1 MLSFILI
8 ILCALLF
15 TGVVN
20 RTRSILSGRKGP
32 GILQPVKNVILLL
45 RKGSVFSSSSSF
57 IFQIAPIIALAATI
71 VAMLLVP
78 FGKYSSVISFKGDFI
93 LFIYLLALG
102 RFAIILNALDTA
114 SSFEGMGASREALYG
129 MLIEPAFFMLLG
141 AFALITGHTTFFDI
155 SQAFQSGGMYGAI
168 LGVLAAFILFNI
180 MLVET
185 SRLPVDDPRTHLEL
199 TMIHEVMVLDN
210 SGFDFGLITI
220 NSFLKFSLFSA
231 LIAFCITPPDLSI
244 WIHLTI
250 FFAVELLC
258 AVAVGFFESFRAR
271 NRMAKNPSYLI
282 SITAIGLLT
291 FIAAIVLSQYG
302 DIINNTIQ

>member
-8 ILCALLF
+8 ALCALF
-15 TGVVN
+15 FVGIIN

-32 GILQPVKNVILLL
+32 GILQPIKNVLLLL
-45 RKGSVFSSSSSF
+45 RKGSVFSSNSSF
-57 IFQIAPIIALAATI
+57 IFQIAPTIALASTI
-71 VAMLLVP
+71 VAILLVP
-78 FGKYSSVISFKGDFI
+78 FGKYPSVISFKGDFI
-93 LFIYLLALG
+93 LFTYLLALG

-129 MLIEPAFFMLLG
+129 MLIEPAFLMLLG
-141 AFALITGHTTFFDI
+141 GFAMLTGYTSFFDI
-155 SQAFQSGGMYGAI
+155 SQVFQEGGMNGAI
-168 LGVLAAFILFNI
+168 LGILSGFILFNI

-244 WIHLTI
+244 WVHLVV
-250 FFAVELLC
+250 FFAMELFC
-258 AVAVGFFESFRAR
+258 AVAIGFFESFRAR
-271 NRMAKNPSYLI
+271 NKMAKNPSYLI
-282 SITAIGLLT
+282 SISAIGLLT
-291 FIAAIVLSQYG
+291 FIAAIVLSS
-302 DIINNTIQ
+302 DLVAF

>member
-8 ILCALLF
+8 VLCALLF

-32 GILQPVKNVILLL
+32 GILQPIKNVILLL
-45 RKGSVFSSSSSF
+45 RKGSVFSNSSSF
-57 IFQIAPIIALAATI
+57 IFQIAPIVALAATM
-71 VAMLLVP
+71 VAILLVP
-78 FGKYSSVISFKGDFI
+78 FGKYPSFITFKGDFI

-141 AFALITGHTTFFDI
+141 AFAMITGHTTFSDV
-155 SQAFQSGGMYGAI
+155 SQVFQTGGMHGAI
-168 LGVLAAFILFNI
+168 LGILAAFMLFNI

-220 NSFLKFSLFSA
+220 NTFLKFSLFSA

-244 WIHLTI
+244 WIHLVV
-250 FFAVELLC
+250 FFVVEFGC

-302 DIINNTIQ
+302 DVIV

>member
-1 MLSFILI
+1 MLPFILI
-8 ILCALLF
+8 VFCALLF

-20 RTRSILSGRKGP
+20 RTRSVLSGRKGP
-32 GILQPVKNVILLL
+32 GILQPIKNVILLL

-57 IFQIAPIIALAATI
+57 IFQIAPIVALASTI
-71 VAMLLVP
+71 VAILLVP
-78 FGKYSSVISFKGDFI
+78 FGKYPSAISFKGDFI
-93 LFIYLLALG
+93 LFTYILSLG

-141 AFALITGHTTFFDI
+141 AFAMLTDYTTFFDI
-155 SQAFQSGGMYGAI
+155 SLAFQLGGMHGTI
-168 LGVLAAFILFNI
+168 LGVLAAFMLFNI

-185 SRLPVDDPRTHLEL
+185 SRLPIDDPRTHLEL

-210 SGFDFGLITI
+210 SGFDLGLINLNT
-220 NSFLKFSLFSA
+220 FLKFSLFSA
-231 LIAFCITPPDLSI
+231 LIAFCITPPDLSMWFHI
-244 WIHLTI
+244 II

-271 NRMAKNPSYLI
+271 NKMGKNPSYLI

-291 FIAAIVLSQYG
+291 FIAAIVLSEYG
-302 DIINNTIQ
+302 DIISHIAE

>member
-1 MLSFILI
+1 MLSFLLI
-8 ILCALLF
+8 TLCALFF
-15 TGVVN
+15 TGIVN

-32 GILQPVKNVILLL
+32 GILQPIKNVILLL
-45 RKGSVFSSSSSF
+45 RKGSIFSNSSSF
-57 IFQIAPIIALAATI
+57 IFQIAPIAALASTL
-71 VAMLLVP
+71 VAILLVP
-78 FGKYSSVISFKGDFI
+78 FGKYPSVISFKGDFI

-129 MLIEPAFFMLLG
+129 MLIEPAFLVLLG
-141 AFALITGHTTFFDI
+141 AFAVMTGHTTFFDI
-155 SQAFQSGGMYGAI
+155 SQAFQSGGMHGAI

-210 SGFDFGLITI
+210 SGFDFALITL
-220 NSFLKFSLFSA
+220 NSFLKFALFSA

-244 WIHLTI
+244 WIHLAV
-250 FFAVELLC
+250 FFGVELLC
-258 AVAVGFFESFRAR
+258 AIAVGFFESFRAR

-282 SITAIGLLT
+282 SISAIGLLT

-302 DIINNTIQ
+302 DILSNVAQ

>member
-8 ILCALLF
+8 VLCALFF
-15 TGVVN
+15 TGIVN

-32 GILQPVKNVILLL
+32 GILQPMKNVILLL
-45 RKGSVFSSSSSF
+45 RKGSVFSNSSSF
-57 IFQIAPIIALAATI
+57 IFQIAPIIALASTI
-71 VAMLLVP
+71 VAILLVP

-141 AFALITGHTTFFDI
+141 AFAMITGHTTFLDI
-155 SQAFQSGGMYGAI
+155 SQVFQTGGMHGAI

-185 SRLPVDDPRTHLEL
+185 SRLPIDDPRTHLEL

-210 SGFDFGLITI
+210 SGFDLGLITL

-231 LIAFCITPPDLSI
+231 LIAFCITPPELSI
-244 WIHLTI
+244 WIHLGV
-250 FFAVELLC
+250 FFAVELAC
-258 AVAVGFFESFRAR
+258 AVTVGFFESFRAR

-302 DIINNTIQ
+302 DIIS